1 MATHSVSPATTLLH
15 RSIRNRR
22 GDRLGHIA
30 DLVIDIAQGSIA
42 YALVAGESSPPQAT
56 DRSKLFV
63 IPWSSFSIQP
73 DEDAPLILDIEPEV
87 FQHAP
92 GLPLETVGS

>member
-1 MATHSVSPATTLLH
+1 MAKRSVSPATTLLH
-15 RSIRNRR
+15 RSISNRR
-22 GDRLGHIA
+22 GERLGRIA
-30 DLVIDIAQGSIA
+30 DLVIDVAQGSIA
-42 YALVAGESSPPQAT
+42 YALVAGESPGHTSA

-63 IPWSSFSIQP
+63 IPWSSFSIAA

-92 GLPLETVGS
+92 GLTLETVGG